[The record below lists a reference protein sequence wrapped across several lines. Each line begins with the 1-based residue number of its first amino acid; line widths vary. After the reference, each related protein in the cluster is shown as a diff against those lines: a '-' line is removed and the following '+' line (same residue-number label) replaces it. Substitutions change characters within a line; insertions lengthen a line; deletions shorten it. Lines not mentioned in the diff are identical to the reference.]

1 MDHKTCLLAV
11 SADARCT
18 QVGWRLMT
26 GRIHT
31 TYIHI
36 TVAKTVAMMV
46 VMTNQQLHRPGLFPV
61 CSRDRWTGRGR
72 GRSKA
77 DPVHVPR
84 DVTPSS
90 GNTIITSIPC
100 DGREFEIPLDNTTA
114 AGMTSIYAYRVHAKH
129 ATTHPKNWSF
139 SSDCVA
145 KYNLY
150 STLRVGSESGVC
162 VVTVYTCD
170 V

>member
-1 MDHKTCLLAV
+1 MHTGWLAF
-11 SADARCT
+11 DDGT
-18 QVGWRLMT
+18 NT
-26 GRIHT
+26 Y
-31 TYIHI
+31 YIHSI

-46 VMTNQQLHRPGLFPV
+46 VMTNHHHHQQQQLHRPGLFPV

-100 DGREFEIPLDNTTA
+100 DGREFEMPLDNTTA